1 MTYSFNSRPVCIH
14 PIYTATKTFEMQV
27 KNFMGEEFF
36 LEANETEIPSESQKS
51 SQTWFYSN
59 GIT

>member
-1 MTYSFNSRPVCIH
+1 
-14 PIYTATKTFEMQV
+14 MQV